1 LKALIRHL
9 ISTVPLDRQVKIEST
24 RFRSIAFNK
33 PTKAIKS
40 GDGSSPDLTLANAG
54 SDEETPEKTYYS
66 TAQKKRLAYLRRETN
81 DKADVVN
88 CYVVIAHPRPPKDGE
103 AQTAP
108 APSEAARLLVEG
120 ADGTSFMGRT
130 IRVDRVGATKA
141 ALEMAKGGEKKHD
154 MKRTLFIGSLDFE
167 AKEQD
172 LRDLL
177 EELLQVERGD
187 PPTSTSLQEGVAP
200 SILKHNW
207 VQSVRIVRD
216 ADSQL
221 GKGIAYVQFRV
232 SCPCPRLLQDYIHPC
247 R

>member
-1 LKALIRHL
+1 MKALTRHL
-9 ISTVPLDRQVKIEST
+9 SSSIPPEGQIKFEST

-33 PTKAIKS
+33 PTKAIRD
-40 GDGSSPDLTLANAG
+40 GDGPSPDLTLANAG
-54 SDEETPEKTYYS
+54 SDEETPGKTYYS
-66 TAQKKRLAYLRRETN
+66 SAQKKRLAYLRRETN
-81 DKADVVN
+81 EKADVVN

-108 APSEAARLLVEG
+108 EPSEAARLLVEG
-120 ADGTSFMGRT
+120 ADGTTFMGRT

-141 ALEMAKGGEKKHD
+141 ALEMAKGVEKKHD

-167 AKEQD
+167 ANEQD
-172 LRDLL
+172 LRDFL
-177 EELLQVERGD
+177 EGLLQLERGD
-187 PPTSTSLQEGVAP
+187 PPTPISLNEGITPST
-200 SILKHNW
+200 LKHNW

-232 SCPCPRLLQDYIHPC
+232 SRSCSRPLQDIHSC